1 MAENTEVIRQEV
13 SQNEALHKRK
23 MQEAE
28 AFIDKYITYLKIEKG
43 YSQNTFSAYYKD
55 LNFFLNYL
63 HKENEDFLSV
73 APLSIQNFLSSLSAL
88 NLSAKTRARFYS
100 SIKGFYK
107 FLYRNSEIDEFPF
120 KDIEYPFVRRKL
132 PEFLTKNEINKMLE
146 VKFQNNF
153 EGLRNKAF
161 IELLYASGLR
171 ISEIASVKLEDFN
184 FEMNFVKVIGKGSK
198 ERIVPFNISAA
209 KYIKEYLEERSKIE
223 RGAGNYLFVTK
234 KSKPLTRQGLWKIVK
249 KMALKSGI
257 DKNITPHTI
266 RHTFAT
272 HLLEGGADLRSIQQM
287 LGHSNISTTE
297 IYTHTDITHLK
308 EQHQKYHPRN
318 TDANAADTTEENIK
332 K

>member
-1 MAENTEVIRQEV
+1 MAENQEIL
-13 SQNEALHKRK
+13 N
-23 MQEAE
+23 QEIL
-28 AFIDKYITYLKIEKG
+28 IDKYITYLKIEKG
-43 YSQNTFSAYYKD
+43 YSRNTFYAYYKD
-55 LNFFLNYL
+55 LKFFFNYLQQENKNFFSITS
-63 HKENEDFLSV
+63 LSV
-73 APLSIQNFLSSLSAL
+73 QEFLSSLTAL

-107 FLYRNSEIDEFPF
+107 FLYRNSEINEFPF

-132 PEFLTKNEINKMLE
+132 PEFLTKDEINKMLG

-153 EGLRNKAF
+153 EGIRNNAF

-171 ISEIASVKLEDFN
+171 ISEIASVKLENFN
-184 FEMNFVKVIGKGSK
+184 FEINFVKVIGKGSK

-209 KYIKEYLEERSKIE
+209 KYIKEYLKEREKVE
-223 RGAGNYLFVTK
+223 RGIGNYLFVTK
-234 KSKPLTRQGLWKIVK
+234 KGRPLTRQGLWKIIK
-249 KMALKSGI
+249 KIAVKSGI

-308 EQHQKYHPRN
+308 EQHLKYHPRN
-318 TDANAADTTEENIK
+318 IKNIK
-332 K
+332 E

>member
-1 MAENTEVIRQEV
+1 MAENQEIL
-13 SQNEALHKRK
+13 N
-23 MQEAE
+23 QEIL
-28 AFIDKYITYLKIEKG
+28 IDKYITYLKIEKG
-43 YSQNTFSAYYKD
+43 YSQNTFYAYYKD
-55 LNFFLNYL
+55 LKFFFKYLQQENKNFFSITS
-63 HKENEDFLSV
+63 LSV
-73 APLSIQNFLSSLSAL
+73 QEFLSSLTAL

-107 FLYRNSEIDEFPF
+107 FLYRNSEINEFPF

-132 PEFLTKNEINKMLE
+132 PEFLTKDEINKMLG

-153 EGLRNKAF
+153 EGIRNNAF

-171 ISEIASVKLEDFN
+171 ISEIASVKLENFN
-184 FEMNFVKVIGKGSK
+184 FEINFVKVIGKGSK
-198 ERIVPFNISAA
+198 ERIVPFNTSAA
-209 KYIKEYLEERSKIE
+209 KYIKKYLKEREKIE
-223 RGAGNYLFVTK
+223 RGIGNYLFVTK
-234 KSKPLTRQGLWKIVK
+234 KGRPLTRQGLWKIIK
-249 KMALKSGI
+249 KIAVKSGI

-308 EQHQKYHPRN
+308 EQHLKYHPRN
-318 TDANAADTTEENIK
+318 IKEEK
-332 K
+332 